1 MSTGRARHLPL
12 FPLKVVL
19 FPGSLLPLHIFEERY
34 KTLIRESLERDS
46 EFGINL
52 IENDAIEPIGCSA
65 IVKNVIREYGDG
77 RLDVAVEGRRRYKLG
92 QFVEGKTPYF
102 VGEATF
108 FDDKAEKINYSVRRR
123 AIELYNKFVEIAY
136 RGTVLPAN
144 ETSSDMKISF
154 LLVQKAGLELKERQK
169 FLSLQSENER
179 LSILN
184 RHFESMLPLL
194 ASNQK
199 HEQIVMNDGYLAPS

>member
-1 MSTGRARHLPL
+1 MNTGRVRYLPL

-34 KTLIRESLERDS
+34 KTLIRMSLEHDS

-52 IENDAIEPIGCSA
+52 IENDKIEPIGCSA
-65 IVKNVIREYGDG
+65 IVKNVIREYDDG
-77 RLDVAVEGRRRYKLG
+77 RLDIAVEGRRRYKLG
-92 QFVEGKTPYF
+92 QFVEGTTPYF

-108 FDDKAEKINYSVRRR
+108 FNDKPEKINYSVRRR

-136 RGTVLPAN
+136 KGTVLPAN

-179 LSILN
+179 LSALN

-194 ASNQK
+194 TSTEK
-199 HEQIVMNDGYLAPS
+199 YEQIVMNDGYLAPS